1 MARRK
6 ISKENIRKI
15 QKSKGSYYVTIP
27 IKYIRDFE
35 WRERQKIKF
44 KKSGKKLIIEDWEE
58 NSS

>member
-1 MARRK
+1 MSRRK

-27 IKYIRDFE
+27 IEYIRDFN

-44 KKSGKKLIIEDWEE
+44 KKSGKKLIIEDWEK
-58 NSS
+58 N